1 MKKSNTIGILY
12 FIVHLMV
19 EICSFYVLTSYIQS
33 EFVWILMLIYDFLAF
48 VPQGFFGF
56 LRDRGIR
63 INFAFIGTM
72 MTSLALVMMT
82 LSLDPFLVILVLSVG
97 NSIVHVQGAELTLRQ
112 SKGQMTPAA
121 LFVAGGSFGVI
132 TGKLLCGS
140 GAAAPIMLGFN
151 LLTFIPIIIA
161 QRLSSGDG
169 TENLE
174 RYNFAN
180 TKFSP
185 YIIIALATFVVAV
198 RSFMGY
204 GIPTSWN
211 KTVIQNIILY
221 SSMGLGKTLGGV
233 LIDKIGIRKTALI
246 STVGALPFLLCGS
259 ELMTVSLIGVT
270 FFSMTMAVTLA
281 LIVSVM
287 KKYPGVAFGFTTVG
301 LFLGTVPV
309 FFVRIRSMLVNCI
322 IISVLTVVCVII
334 LTMICAKKKSDK
346 RID

>member
-132 TGKLLCGS
+132 TGKLLCCS

-161 QRLSSGDG
+161 QSLSSGDE

-174 RYNFAN
+174 HYNFAN
-180 TKFSP
+180 KKLSP
-185 YIIIALATFVVAV
+185 FIIIALATFVVAV
-198 RSFMGY
+198 RAYMGY